1 MSRRL
6 AFLRAV
12 NLGGRTIL
20 MADLRRTFEQLGCT
34 SVETFIASGNVIFD
48 SSARSEPALVERI
61 EHALAAEYGF
71 EVPVFVRTPEE
82 LRALVGH
89 APFAPAEVAKAHALY
104 IGLCAG
110 PPPRTAAQAL
120 GAFASRDEAFHL
132 HGREL
137 YWLSRAG
144 QAESKV
150 DTKKLER
157 ALGRPMTMRNV
168 TTLRKL
174 ADKYPA

>member
-20 MADLRRTFEQLGCT
+20 MADLRRTFEKLGCT

-48 SSARSEPALVERI
+48 ASARSEAALVERI
-61 EHALAAEYGF
+61 ERALASEYGF
-71 EVPVFVRTPEE
+71 EVPVFLRTPAE
-82 LRALVGH
+82 LRALVD
-89 APFAPAEVAKAHALY
+89 AVPFAPREVEQAHALY
-104 IGLCAG
+104 IGLFG
-110 PPPRTAAQAL
+110 AAPARAAARAL
-120 GAFASRDEAFHL
+120 EAFASRDEALQL

-137 YWLSRAG
+137 YWLSRVG

-157 ALGRPMTMRNV
+157 ALGLPMTMRNV

-174 ADKYPA
+174 AAKYPA